1 MKSGVTTSSAA
12 PVSEMLRTVQSIAAP
27 PNDIVPA
34 FSIRCL
40 AAIRC
45 SFIGSRCAGNPR
57 NPYGADLSASLRET
71 NTCSKD
77 CGSRSGRPV
86 RFHVGIAIASVQ
98 KWLHAPGLLG
108 RHRQSEGD
116 LAGAVE
122 TLKQMVA
129 DPAAKL
135 ACHSRA
141 RSQFDAAIAGI
152 ARRADNGRLSHNQES
167 YHDRPRISTV
177 KAFAYRNRTAT
188 PVDSIENP
196 VACYGSRMA
205 WTKRP
210 PKVAAKE
217 SFEAIVR
224 GCRQSFGGVAT
235 SITTLPGAVQ

>member
-1 MKSGVTTSSAA
+1 MTSVKRSGMKSGVTTSSAA

-45 SFIGSRCAGNPR
+45 SFIGSRCAGNLR

-77 CGSRSGRPV
+77 SGSRSGRPV
-86 RFHVGIAIASVQ
+86 RFHVEIAIASVQ

-116 LAGAVE
+116 FAGAVE

-135 ACHSRA
+135 ASRPRA
-141 RSQFDAAIAGI
+141 GSQFDPAITGI
-152 ARRADNGRLSHNQES
+152 AVGADNGRLSHIE
-167 YHDRPRISTV
+167 
-177 KAFAYRNRTAT
+177 KAIMVG
-188 PVDSIENP
+188 PV
-196 VACYGSRMA
+196 
-205 WTKRP
+205 
-210 PKVAAKE
+210 
-217 SFEAIVR
+217 FLR
-224 GCRQSFGGVAT
+224 GGCFPTGT
-235 SITTLPGAVQ
+235 